1 MFLACMFSYMI
12 RTNLSIIIVAM
23 ANTTSKDGINGPA
36 CSAAIAT
43 NGNSTSHKP
52 AVLKDVRFV
61 FFSFFNCITHICT
74 RNKSM

>member
-23 ANTTSKDGINGPA
+23 TNTTSKDGISGPA

-43 NGNSTSHKP
+43 NDNSTSHKP

-61 FFSFFNCITHICT
+61 FFFFFF
-74 RNKSM
+74 